1 MSFKKHSDLCLINS
15 GIDYMLNMH
24 VDARAQDEIRKRQ
37 FSEVPKWGNRRR
49 WDLSLGQFGENG
61 EGGGW
66 GGGGGGWLVLS
77 ALFSP
82 LAPQC

>member
-1 MSFKKHSDLCLINS
+1 
-15 GIDYMLNMH
+15 MH

-49 WDLSLGQFGENG
+49 WDLNLGQFGENG
-61 EGGGW
+61 EGGGASAV
-66 GGGGGGWLVLS
+66 LVLS
-77 ALFSP
+77 ALFWP

>member
-1 MSFKKHSDLCLINS
+1 
-15 GIDYMLNMH
+15 MH
-24 VDARAQDEIRKRQ
+24 AHTDEIRKRQ

-49 WDLSLGQFGENG
+49 WDLNLGQLGENG

-66 GGGGGGWLVLS
+66 GLVLS

>member
-1 MSFKKHSDLCLINS
+1 
-15 GIDYMLNMH
+15 MH

-49 WDLSLGQFGENG
+49 WDLNLGQFGENG
-61 EGGGW
+61 VGGGW
-66 GGGGGGWLVLS
+66 GGGGEASAMLVLS
-77 ALFSP
+77 ALFWP

>member
-1 MSFKKHSDLCLINS
+1 
-15 GIDYMLNMH
+15 MLNMY

-49 WDLSLGQFGENG
+49 WDLNLGQFGENG

-66 GGGGGGWLVLS
+66 GWRGGGG
-77 ALFSP
+77 
-82 LAPQC
+82 

>member
-1 MSFKKHSDLCLINS
+1 
-15 GIDYMLNMH
+15 MLNMH

-37 FSEVPKWGNRRR
+37 FSEVPKWGSRRR
-49 WDLSLGQFGENG
+49 WDLTLGHFGENG

-66 GGGGGGWLVLS
+66 GLVLS

-82 LAPQC
+82 LATQC

>member
-1 MSFKKHSDLCLINS
+1 
-15 GIDYMLNMH
+15 MH
-24 VDARAQDEIRKRQ
+24 AHTDEIRKRQ

-49 WDLSLGQFGENG
+49 WDLNLGQFGENG

-66 GGGGGGWLVLS
+66 GLVLS

>member
-1 MSFKKHSDLCLINS
+1 
-15 GIDYMLNMH
+15 MH

-49 WDLSLGQFGENG
+49 WDLNLGQFGESG

-66 GGGGGGWLVLS
+66 GGGGVGAS
-77 ALFSP
+77 ALSTA
-82 LAPQC
+82 LAPCSPMLEKIT